1 MEEGMKRTASG
12 RLAVALA
19 LVLVAGVADA
29 VREKKGEVQD
39 SIDKGAREEM
49 PYPLNGKPQAD
60 KIYHL
65 PTGLPMSP
73 GGMMDMISGARLVCV
88 GETHDNIYAHRVELT
103 VIRELFRRFPGRIA
117 IGMEMFRKPQQ
128 DALDR
133 WTRGELTELAFLK
146 ASKWYDNWGSDFGYY
161 REILLFAKENRI
173 DVVALNPSE
182 ELQEE
187 VSRAGLD
194 NVSEELRSKLPE
206 IGEADPY
213 QRAAMEA
220 VYGSHLPTRGMFD
233 SFFRVQMLWEETMAE
248 SIVDYW
254 KSPRGKGKKMV
265 TITGEWHVRYGFG
278 LPKKVIRRMPVPY
291 VIVLPEEIEIPEEKR
306 DQQMDVD
313 LPAIPLLPSDFVWY
327 VPYED
332 LEGKRVRMGVRLSGK
347 DDAPV
352 IQSVAEGSPAE
363 KAGLRP
369 GDVIVSFDRQPVQD
383 TTDIL
388 YLVGRKREGDKA
400 ALVLRRDGAETTA
413 EITFF
418 RMPKRKAH

>member
-1 MEEGMKRTASG
+1 
-12 RLAVALA
+12 
-19 LVLVAGVADA
+19 
-29 VREKKGEVQD
+29 
-39 SIDKGAREEM
+39 
-49 PYPLNGKPQAD
+49 
-60 KIYHL
+60 
-65 PTGLPMSP
+65 MSP
-73 GGMMDMISGARLVCV
+73 DGLMDMISGARLICV
-88 GETHDNIYAHRVELT
+88 GETHDNIHAHRVELT

-133 WTRGELTELAFLK
+133 WTRGELTELEFLK
-146 ASKWYDNWGSDFGYY
+146 AANWYDNWGSDFGYY
-161 REILLFAKENRI
+161 RDILLFAKENRI

-187 VSRAGLD
+187 VSRSGLD
-194 NVSEELRSKLPE
+194 NVSEDLRSKLPE

-213 QRAAMEA
+213 QRAAMQA
-220 VYGSHLPTRGMFD
+220 VYGSHLPTGGMFD

-254 KSPRGKGKKMV
+254 KSPRGEGKKMV
-265 TITGEWHVRYGFG
+265 TITGGWHVRYGFG

-291 VIVLPEEIEIPEEKR
+291 VIVLPEETEIPEEKK

-332 LEGKRVRMGVRLSGK
+332 LEGKRVRMGVRLPGK

-363 KAGLRP
+363 KAGVRP
-369 GDVIVSFDRQPVQD
+369 GDVIVSFDGQPVRD
-383 TTDIL
+383 TVDIIS
-388 YLVGRKREGDKA
+388 LVARKREGDKA

-418 RMPKRKAH
+418 RMPKKKAH

>member
-1 MEEGMKRTASG
+1 MTRTIG
-12 RLAVALA
+12 FLALA
-19 LVLVAGVADA
+19 GLFLLAGCLAPRKVNLP
-29 VREKKGEVQD
+29 EGE
-39 SIDKGAREEM
+39 
-49 PYPLNGKPQAD
+49 PYPRDGKPQAEE
-60 KIYHL
+60 IYHL
-65 PTGLPMSP
+65 PTGLTISP
-73 GGMMDMISGARLVCV
+73 DGMMDMISGARLVCV
-88 GETHDNIYAHRVELT
+88 GETHDNIHAHRVELT

-146 ASKWYDNWGSDFGYY
+146 EANWYDNWGSDFGYY
-161 REILLFAKENRI
+161 RDILLFAKENRI
-173 DVVALNPSE
+173 DVVALNPSG

-187 VSRAGLD
+187 VSRTGLD
-194 NVSEELRSKLPE
+194 NVSEEVRSKLPE

-213 QRAAMEA
+213 QREAMKA
-220 VYGSHLPTRGMFD
+220 VYGSHLPTGGMFD

-254 KSPRGKGKKMV
+254 KSPRGEGKKMV
-265 TITGEWHVRYGFG
+265 TITGGWHVRYGFG

-291 VIVLPEEIEIPEEKR
+291 VIVLPEETEIPPEKM

-332 LEGKRVRMGVRLSGK
+332 LEGKRVRMGVRLPGK

-363 KAGLRP
+363 KAGVRP
-369 GDVIVSFDRQPVQD
+369 GDVIVSFDGQPVRD
-383 TTDIL
+383 TVDIL
-388 YLVGRKREGDKA
+388 YLVARKREGDKA
-400 ALVLRRDGAETTA
+400 ALVLRRNGAETTA

-418 RMPKRKAH
+418 RMPKKKPH